1 MIGLATPWLFSN
13 QALDLD
19 QARVKRLINAYIQS
33 LGCVLV
39 FICPLMLILTS
50 RARSLTRSNRQ
61 GALRPGSFQQDLQFA
76 KEHELAWLLR
86 WALSRITRLKE
97 GSREVCHGM
106 LEWEVYEEWRG
117 RERGQFYLTVDCC
130 TTTADMIAAHYP
142 LDAFPYL
149 SSLVPPDLY
158 NRVLTPLFQLLSR
171 FAAHSH
177 LSGLT
182 PHALSSLF
190 APLIFDIPA
199 SAPAMLAHATFVRSA
214 SATEHLLLAFIRS
227 QSSSKSE
234 LGVKDIPTRLREWVI
249 GYPSMLASDAELAR
263 GNPRKGAKMV
273 RCERVSRV
281 VRAYT
286 RDLVVHS
293 ELWISELPGEQ
304 GQQWDQWNRVVLQH
318 RSGEVSRPKFSNS
331 WRRKMAVKETLPL
344 PASAVDQVQRSTSY
358 GKARALGKRE
368 DRGGREQK
376 SDDGEARF
384 GSLAGKE
391 WSMFEEGGFDAPSEY
406 ERKDMK
412 SRLQFDLTESAKTVC
427 YPRFPFPHH

>member
-1 MIGLATPWLFSN
+1 ME
-13 QALDLD
+13 QAD
-19 QARVKRLINAYIQS
+19 S
-33 LGCVLV
+33 
-39 FICPLMLILTS
+39 S
-50 RARSLTRSNRQ
+50 
-61 GALRPGSFQQDLQFA
+61 
-76 KEHELAWLLR
+76 
-86 WALSRITRLKE
+86 
-97 GSREVCHGM
+97 
-106 LEWEVYEEWRG
+106 
-117 RERGQFYLTVDCC
+117 
-130 TTTADMIAAHYP
+130 AAHYP

-149 SSLVPPDLY
+149 SSLAPPDLY
-158 NRVLTPLFQLLSR
+158 DKILTPLFQLLSR

-227 QSSSKSE
+227 QSSSKPE
-234 LGVKDIPTRLREWVI
+234 LGVKDLPTRLREWVI

-286 RDLVVHS
+286 RDLVVQS
-293 ELWISELPGEQ
+293 ELWASELPGEQ
-304 GQQWDQWNRVVLQH
+304 GKQWDQWNRVILQH
-318 RSGEVSRPKFSNS
+318 RSGEISRPKFSNT

-344 PASAVDQVQRSTSY
+344 PASVVDQLSRSTSY
-358 GKARALGKRE
+358 GKARAPGKRE
-368 DRGGREQK
+368 ERGGRERK
-376 SDDGEARF
+376 CDEGEARF

-391 WSMFEEGGFDAPSEY
+391 WSMFEEGGFDAPSES

-412 SRLQFDLTESAKTVC
+412 SRLQFDLTESAKTVSLFGVT
-427 YPRFPFPHH
+427 RLTS